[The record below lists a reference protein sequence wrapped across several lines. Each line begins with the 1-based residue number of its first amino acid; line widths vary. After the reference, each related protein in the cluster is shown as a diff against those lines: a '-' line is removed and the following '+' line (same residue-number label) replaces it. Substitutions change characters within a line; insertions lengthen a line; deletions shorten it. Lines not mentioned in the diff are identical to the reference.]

1 MKGFL
6 KNETKI
12 LTACVKKAC
21 DKGEPLCSA
30 FKKCAEKTGR
40 ASGSVRNYYYRV
52 LAKERDDLPKVNS
65 ALKFTQKEEVELVR
79 SVLKARLKF
88 GSTRKAITYLA
99 GGNQALALRYQNKF
113 AVMLKKQRALVMREV
128 LLQKQRE
135 GECFNPYFEQSK
147 RLKNQKQKLKRA

>member
-6 KNETKI
+6 KSEAKI
-12 LTACVKKAC
+12 LTTCVKQANKN
-21 DKGEPLCSA
+21 GQSLCSA
-30 FKKCAEKTGR
+30 FKKCALKTGR

-65 ALKFTQKEEVELVR
+65 ALKFTQKEEAELVR
-79 SVLKARLKF
+79 SVLNARLKF

-113 AVMLKKQRALVMREV
+113 AIMLKKQRALVMREV

-135 GECFNPYFEQSK
+135 GKCFNPYLQQTK
-147 RLKNQKQKLKRA
+147 RLKAQRLKKAQ